1 MNILKYNRHHLF
13 SLLIIPLLLFVLSG
27 CAEDIQEAIAN
38 ALLKIDANNA
48 EQVASAALDMTG
60 AVDDADDILDAVVG
74 TGTVSETVNCN
85 HALLDPTSGSGTADV
100 VGTDD
105 TAGKDLT
112 ITYNNC
118 VMFGYTI
125 NGSLRV
131 VSTKSGNVKTG
142 TSTGSLT
149 IGFNGATFTL
159 DNISYAFTKDD
170 VLKDYSQD
178 FSMAMS
184 TSLLPGGSISIA
196 NTAPFTG
203 NELNAPD
210 KPVTGEMVVTGSGNT
225 KVRLTVIDNTNGYNL
240 DVDSNGDNVYDTQVM
255 NSTGGLTFPW

>member
-1 MNILKYNRHHLF
+1 MKGKIQKRFYLRSIF
-13 SLLIIPLLLFVLSG
+13 IIPIFALSISG
-27 CAEDIQEAIAN
+27 CAEDIQQAIAD
-38 ALLKIDANNA
+38 LLLAIDANNA

-74 TGTVSETVNCN
+74 TGTVNETVNCN
-85 HALLDPTSGSGTADV
+85 DPLLDPTSGSGTADV

-105 TAGKDLT
+105 VNGKDLT

-118 VMFGYTI
+118 VMFGYTL
-125 NGSLRV
+125 NGDLRV
-131 VSTKSGNVKTG
+131 VSSKTGNVKSG

-149 IGFNGATFTL
+149 IGFNGETFTVS
-159 DNISYAFTKDD
+159 NISHAFTKDD
-170 VLKDYSQD
+170 VLKDYSHD
-178 FSMAMS
+178 FSMTMS

-203 NELNAPD
+203 NELNIPD

-225 KVRLTVIDNTNGYNL
+225 KVRLTVIDNATGYNL
-240 DVDSNGDNVYDTQVM
+240 DVDSNGDNVYDTQVT
-255 NSTGGLTFPW
+255 NSTGGLIFPW